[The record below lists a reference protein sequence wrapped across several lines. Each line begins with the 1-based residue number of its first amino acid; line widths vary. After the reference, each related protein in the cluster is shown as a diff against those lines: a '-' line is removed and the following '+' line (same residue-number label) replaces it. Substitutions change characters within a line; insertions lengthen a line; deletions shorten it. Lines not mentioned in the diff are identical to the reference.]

1 MKVSSLLFGALLAV
15 ASVEAAAIPVADA
28 SPSSLL
34 DFCNRSAQPCSKLK
48 RAAEALAEA
57 DPEADPARFHH
68 HPCYRNGQPCI
79 KAKRD
84 ALALAAAVADAMAEA
99 EAEPEA
105 ESDRCES
112 SIPSSR

>member
-1 MKVSSLLFGALLAV
+1 MAV
-15 ASVEAAAIPVADA
+15 TSIEAAATPIADA
-28 SPSSLL
+28 SPSALL
-34 DFCNRSAQPCSKLK
+34 EFCNRSAQPCSKLK
-48 RAAEALAEA
+48 RAAEAIAEA
-57 DPEADPARFHH
+57 DPKLGFHR

-99 EAEPEA
+99 EPEPEP
-105 ESDRCES
+105 EPEQCKS